1 MVHLAAVTDFRES
14 EEPTEL
20 RCIWPAV
27 PPHHTLGFMHFKG
40 AVAGSLQLKCITR
53 TTAIITTRCLRT
65 TKTMAT
71 NAKQATGTR
80 MTKGKEVGFKGRCWS
95 WEAYDRNHPHRGVP
109 GQAWDKGA
117 QVLLARAR
125 QYHHRVLFRAFCTL
139 WSRLKRYNSESSL
152 DGICQEEALGSI
164 DLLVLLLNVFG
175 DLLQNLTKR
184 NITAFYKVHQICL
197 SVSAGSQ
204 NAQAEFVFKAGNGYS
219 SWWDTA
225 LGVWLRPVTPRHRA
239 VDGPLGPEPG
249 PCGASRGAQGSLRGS
264 PLPPSSHLHA
274 GNTKRTLHTALSYAF
289 NALLRT
295 CGSCDTFQHQGQFLT
310 FSCNRHCFF
319 PPLYI
324 FINCK

>member
-1 MVHLAAVTDFRES
+1 M
-14 EEPTEL
+14 
-20 RCIWPAV
+20 
-27 PPHHTLGFMHFKG
+27 
-40 AVAGSLQLKCITR
+40 
-53 TTAIITTRCLRT
+53 
-65 TKTMAT
+65 
-71 NAKQATGTR
+71 
-80 MTKGKEVGFKGRCWS
+80 
-95 WEAYDRNHPHRGVP
+95 
-109 GQAWDKGA
+109 
-117 QVLLARAR
+117 
-125 QYHHRVLFRAFCTL
+125 
-139 WSRLKRYNSESSL
+139 
-152 DGICQEEALGSI
+152 GSI

-274 GNTKRTLHTALSYAF
+274 GNTKRTLHTARGYAF